1 MDKDEDEKLSDQQ
14 NVNAIINGIKV
25 QDVQLMAAT
34 SYIAGK
40 YPRDVTMACAY
51 FSREVARIHGSAQV
65 AGQTNRR
72 KRCEINSSDSSG
84 RGRGFFGNRGRGR
97 GRGYERSNGRGL
109 GGSGRSNRDSVGI
122 SDFNGINI
130 SDRICP
136 FTDKEWT
143 ALSPG
148 GGRAHVTQKPMMI
161 NRRGRGTV
169 VRS

>member
-72 KRCEINSSDSSG
+72 KRCEIYSSDSSG
-84 RGRGFFGNRGRGR
+84 RGRGFFGNRGQGFGRSNVRGR
-97 GRGYERSNGRGL
+97 R
-109 GGSGRSNRDSVGI
+109 GSGRSSRDSRAM
-122 SDFNGINI
+122 SDVNGIDI
-130 SDRICP
+130 FDPTRA
-136 FTDKEWT
+136 FTNEEWT
-143 ALSPG
+143 ALGPG
-148 GGRAHVTQKPMMI
+148 GGRAHITQQRMMI
-161 NRRGRGTV
+161 N
-169 VRS
+169 